1 MTTLANEPDPLTA
14 APSTIAAAIEQ
25 RPLLRGA
32 LHVAMAIAAPFLLVL
47 LLLVADS
54 PREYVGGA
62 VYASTLILLY
72 LTSASYHTLPWSARW
87 RGIVKRMDHSMIF
100 ALIAGTYTPFCLLV
114 VSDAWGIPLLSVV
127 WTLAALGMLLK
138 IVWPAAPRWL
148 GVTLYIA
155 LGWVGVVAAVP
166 VVTTLGG
173 WGAATLLAGG
183 LLYTAGSLVYAV
195 RRPDPYPSV
204 FGYHEV
210 FHAFV
215 IAGSITHFALVAAY
229 VFHL

>member
-1 MTTLANEPDPLTA
+1 M
-14 APSTIAAAIEQ
+14 
-25 RPLLRGA
+25 LRGA
-32 LHVAMAIAAPFLLVL
+32 LHLAMAIAAPFLLVL

-72 LTSASYHTLPWSARW
+72 LTSASYHTVPWPARW
-87 RGIVKRMDHSMIF
+87 RGVVKRMDHSMIF

-127 WTLAALGMLLK
+127 WTLAGLGMLLK
-138 IVWPAAPRWL
+138 IVWPSAPRWL
-148 GVTLYIA
+148 GVTLYVA

-166 VVTTLGG
+166 VVETLGG
-173 WGAATLLAGG
+173 WGTATLLAGG
-183 LLYTAGSLVYAV
+183 MLYTAGSLVYAM
-195 RRPDPYPSV
+195 RRPDPYPNV

-215 IAGSITHFALVAAY
+215 IAGSITHFTLIAAY